1 MIAGGNA
8 TLLVADLDRA
18 LRFYVETLG
27 FKLRINLRTPARP
40 DSAASASWA
49 EVDAGGG
56 LMLALHRAEADAPRK
71 PGAPGSI
78 SVGFDVNQPI
88 AEVVAV
94 LSNRGVKFHGPV
106 REEGAVKLAFFSD
119 PDDNALYLV
128 ERDPA
133 E

>member
-18 LRFYVETLG
+18 LRFYVEALG
-27 FKLRINLRTPARP
+27 FKLRAPASP
-40 DSAASASWA
+40 HSTASASWA

-56 LMLALHRAEADAPRK
+56 LVLALHRAQQADAARK

-78 SVGFDVNQPI
+78 SVGFEVNQPI

-94 LSNRGVKFHGPV
+94 LSNRGVRFHGPV